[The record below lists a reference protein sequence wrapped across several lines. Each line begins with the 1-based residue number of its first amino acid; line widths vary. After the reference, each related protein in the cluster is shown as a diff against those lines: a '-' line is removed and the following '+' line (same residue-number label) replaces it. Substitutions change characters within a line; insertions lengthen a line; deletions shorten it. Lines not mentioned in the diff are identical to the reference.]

1 MCFLFSCHF
10 FSQTSATWPSE
21 WRRVLLLENHRL
33 PFRRQMS
40 LQTHSWSER
49 QGQEALAAL
58 KHSLLSAWNIH
69 RLSHRSRYI
78 LDRVLWVT
86 NINCGKTDQN
96 RQRIRASS
104 LASRVQE
111 TGFKA
116 GIVTHV
122 PKRTGSMK
130 VFLSSR
136 DYPGWCCSIVN
147 H

>member
-1 MCFLFSCHF
+1 MCFLNLCHF
-10 FSQTSATWPSE
+10 SSQTSATWPSE

-33 PFRRQMS
+33 PFRGQMP

-49 QGQEALAAL
+49 QRQEALAAL
-58 KHSLLSAWNIH
+58 NTVYSLPGIH
-69 RLSHRSRYI
+69 RLSQRSRYI

-86 NINCGKTDQN
+86 NINCGRTDQN
-96 RQRIRASS
+96 SQRIRAST
-104 LASRVQE
+104 LVAGVLE
-111 TGFKA
+111 TGSKA

-130 VFLSSR
+130 VFVSTR
-136 DYPGWCCSIVN
+136 DYPGRCCSIVN